1 MRLRPFEGARVTH
14 VYIDP
19 SAMSISSAGATSAT
33 PAAPLDHLLEAG
45 MSVTLLGTPPAVDP
59 FPAGV
64 EVGGTLPDALAADD
78 WFLTGTP
85 YPESGRPRGGR
96 TVLVGPRLAPG
107 PIPLPRY
114 DVEARDLAAAV
125 MEILTR
131 QAMA

>member
-1 MRLRPFEGARVTH
+1 MTH

-19 SAMSISSAGATSAT
+19 SAMSISSAGTTSAT

-45 MSVTLLGTPPAVDP
+45 MAVTLLGAPQAAVDP
-59 FPAGV
+59 LPAGV
-64 EVGGTLPDALAADD
+64 VVGGTLPDALAADD

-96 TVLVGPRLAPG
+96 TVLVGPRLAPS

-114 DVEARDLAAAV
+114 DVEARDLGAAV